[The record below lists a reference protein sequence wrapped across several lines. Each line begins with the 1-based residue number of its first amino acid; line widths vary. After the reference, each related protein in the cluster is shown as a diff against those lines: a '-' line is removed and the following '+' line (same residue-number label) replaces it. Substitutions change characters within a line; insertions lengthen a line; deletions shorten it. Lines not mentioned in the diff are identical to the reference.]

1 MYLVIVSRE
10 SLEGD
15 VVVEILILVEGQ
27 LDLWMK
33 FSILTPGIS
42 FLAWFFLLW
51 FLCLFFGRAVR
62 LERIQFF
69 NQGLNLGPRQGK
81 CKVLTNGCCPV
92 AHLCLTLCSPMD
104 RSTPG
109 FPVLHYLLELL
120 KFTSI
125 ELVMLSNHLILIF
138 SNELAL
144 RIKWPKYWSFSFSL
158 SP

>member
-51 FLCLFFGRAVR
+51 FLCLFFGLAVR

-109 FPVLHYLLELL
+109 FPVLHYLLEFAQTLP
-120 KFTSI
+120 
-125 ELVMLSNHLILIF
+125 LS
-138 SNELAL
+138 
-144 RIKWPKYWSFSFSL
+144 R
-158 SP
+158 

>member
-1 MYLVIVSRE
+1 MFSRVIMSLLLLFSRSVM
-10 SLEGD
+10 SLCD
-15 VVVEILILVEGQ
+15 
-27 LDLWMK
+27 
-33 FSILTPGIS
+33 
-42 FLAWFFLLW
+42 
-51 FLCLFFGRAVR
+51 
-62 LERIQFF
+62 
-69 NQGLNLGPRQGK
+69 
-81 CKVLTNGCCPV
+81 
-92 AHLCLTLCSPMD
+92 PMD
-104 RSTPG
+104 CSTPG